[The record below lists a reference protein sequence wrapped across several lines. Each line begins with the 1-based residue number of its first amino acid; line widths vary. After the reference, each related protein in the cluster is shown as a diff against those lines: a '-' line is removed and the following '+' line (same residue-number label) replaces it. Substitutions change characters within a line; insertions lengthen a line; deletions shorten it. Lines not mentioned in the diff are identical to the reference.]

1 MHINFL
7 VLLFFLITLSSPVN
21 SKADSASELNRHFF
35 EGEKCAT
42 ALRQNPHAMK
52 YRDKWEQCI
61 EKYQGVYRKNPEGAW
76 APASLYNIGRL
87 YLELFKHSQNPSDR
101 KKGMELLSRVQEKF
115 SESKYREHSSEELQK
130 IQTAAHL

>member
-21 SKADSASELNRHFF
+21 SKGDSASELNRRFL
-35 EGEKCAT
+35 EAEECAA

-61 EKYQGVYRKNPEGAW
+61 EKYQGVYRKNP
-76 APASLYNIGRL
+76 
-87 YLELFKHSQNPSDR
+87 
-101 KKGMELLSRVQEKF
+101 
-115 SESKYREHSSEELQK
+115 
-130 IQTAAHL
+130 